1 MRVKMKPRYRGG
13 TRLSK
18 REFVD
23 QPWLCGMLTLRH
35 MEDRLQ
41 LGLWPSVPGCAAG
54 PLGILWRPELAAC
67 AFDTISFAGVE
78 QAGGRWC
85 YQVWYC
91 EVHSLPAPLS
101 LQLLQNAVE
110 INHDPS

>member
-18 REFVD
+18 REFVG
-23 QPWLCGMLTLRH
+23 QSWLCGMLTFRD
-35 MEDRLQ
+35 MEGRPQ
-41 LGLWPSVPGCAAG
+41 LGLWESVPGYATG
-54 PLGILWRPELAAC
+54 QLGILWRPELVAC

-78 QAGGRWC
+78 QVGGRWC
-85 YQVWYC
+85 YQVWHC
-91 EVHSLPAPLS
+91 EVHSLPGSLS

-110 INHDPS
+110 I

>member
-23 QPWLCGMLTLRH
+23 QAWACGMLVLRDVEGR
-35 MEDRLQ
+35 MQ
-41 LGLWPSVPGCAAG
+41 LGLWHARPGDVQP
-54 PLGILWRPELAAC
+54 PLGILWRPELVAC
-67 AFDTISFAGVE
+67 AHDTISFAGVE
-78 QAGGRWC
+78 QVEARWC

-91 EVHSLPAPLS
+91 EAHSLPGPLS
-101 LQLLQNAVE
+101 LQLLEAAATIAYEPN
-110 INHDPS
+110 